1 MEYFTIYESKIGLIY
16 LISDGT
22 YLTGL
27 FFNKSYDALKHKEQL
42 IQKDLEIFNETKKW
56 LDIYF
61 TGKDPNFEIKY
72 KINNLTSFRKLV
84 IDCIKK
90 IPYGNVIT
98 YNDIAKKIAKIK
110 GINKMSSQAVGNAVG
125 FNPICII
132 IPCHRVIGANNNL
145 VGYSGG
151 INSKIKLLEIEH
163 IDTSKFK
170 MPTKGNK
177 L

>member
-110 GINKMSSQAVGNAVG
+110 GINKISSQAVGNAVG